1 MQELNYIRCGDYFIP
16 DIKLQEETRSIGRW
30 GRIHREYLRE
40 SNPIRFDDLCLTGEL
55 WTYLA
60 DLNEQA
66 QSRLELIISQ
76 MKVTE
81 GVTENLKVTDQ
92 MAWVRAMNSIRNRA
106 EEIVISELIYN

>member
-55 WTYLA
+55 
-60 DLNEQA
+60 
-66 QSRLELIISQ
+66 
-76 MKVTE
+76 
-81 GVTENLKVTDQ
+81 
-92 MAWVRAMNSIRNRA
+92 
-106 EEIVISELIYN
+106 